1 MLRPILNEKCRVI
14 GNEWMRTES
23 ERIGQ
28 MISVHN
34 VRVSH
39 CVEWYRDR
47 SLWYS
52 CNWWSSNLSVENHCW
67 HCWNIHGSIDGNRN
81 FHRSDGNVECLFDDD
96 RSAHC
101 GWTSGN
107 IASDGDGS
115 IGSIAWFMVYAV
127 SDVAVAHVEEDIAS
141 AYWSPLS

>member
-28 MISVHN
+28 MISIHN

-52 CNWWSSNLSVENHCW
+52 SNWGRSVENHCW
-67 HCWNIHGSIDGNRN
+67 HCWNIHGS
-81 FHRSDGNVECLFDDD
+81 DGNVKGLFDDD
-96 RSAHC
+96 RSAHDGGNGHC

-115 IGSIAWFMVYAV
+115 IGSTAWFMVDAV
-127 SDVAVAHVEEDIAS
+127 SDVAIAHVEEDIAS